1 MNVKRILG
9 NFSVAIIAQG
19 IVLIGSVLTSLL
31 VPKVMGVT
39 QFGYWQLFIFYGNYI
54 GFFHLGLNDGVYLFN
69 GGLSRK
75 KVDKQSLNSQFV
87 VGMLYQLLFSAVIIG
102 AALMADF
109 GQDRMFVL
117 VMTGVYLLV
126 TNGAAYIGYVLQAM
140 DETRRYSAYSAINGT
155 LFLVPL
161 VAMLALRVDSF
172 QYYVIFYT
180 LAHAVAFLV
189 CLWWV
194 RDFIPCG
201 LLPVRQAL
209 ADTGRSI
216 RAGIKLMI
224 ANVASMLILG
234 ISRFFV
240 DSLWS
245 IEVFGMVSFALSM
258 VSFFLLFA
266 SQASMV
272 LFPALRKADEGETV
286 RFFQASRDAL
296 DLFLPVCYLLYF
308 PAVLILGWW
317 LPKYEPSFIY
327 FAYLMP
333 VVVFNGKMN
342 MVGNTYLLVLRRE
355 GLLLGINAIAVAVS
369 VIGALVG
376 AFVLHSIEFMIAA
389 AVLALMW
396 RSAHVERMLAREFGV
411 PNSKLFAGS
420 LAVTLAFLASTM
432 LLSLPAA
439 FAVTAVL
446 YAAFLFLA
454 RKQASAL
461 IASLKAVFS

>member
-369 VIGALVG
+369 GIGALVG

-461 IASLKAVFS
+461 ITSLKAVFS

>member
-355 GLLLGINAIAVAVS
+355 GLLLGINAITVDVS
-369 VIGALVG
+369 GIGALVG

>member
-9 NFSVAIIAQG
+9 NFSVALVAQG

-31 VPKVMGVT
+31 VPKVMGVAE
-39 QFGYWQLFIFYGNYI
+39 FGYWQLFIFYGNYI

-87 VGMLYQLLFSAVIIG
+87 VGMLYQLLFSLLIIA
-102 AALMADF
+102 AALAMDF
-109 GQDRMFVL
+109 GEDRMFVL
-117 VMTGVYLLV
+117 VLTGIYLLV

-161 VAMLALRVDSF
+161 VAMLALQVSEF
-172 QYYVIFYT
+172 QYYVVFYT

-201 LLPVRQAL
+201 LLPLRQAL
-209 ADTGRSI
+209 VDAGRSI

-234 ISRFFV
+234 ISRFFI
-240 DSLWS
+240 DSQWS

-272 LFPALRKADEGETV
+272 LFPALRKADEAETV

-296 DLFLPVCYLLYF
+296 DLVLPVCYLLYF
-308 PAVLILGWW
+308 PAVIVLGWW

-327 FAYLMP
+327 FAYLLP
-333 VVVFNGKMN
+333 VVIFNGKMN

-355 GLLLGINAIAVAVS
+355 GLLLRINAIAVAIS
-369 VIGALVG
+369 AAGAVAG
-376 AFVLHSIEFMIAA
+376 AFAFHSIEVMIAF
-389 AVLALMW
+389 AVVALMW
-396 RSAHVERMLAREFGV
+396 RSVHVERMLAREFKV

-420 LAVTLAFLASTM
+420 LVVTAGFLAAA
-432 LLSLPAA
+432 LLLPFAWA
-439 FAVTAVL
+439 FASTVIL
-446 YAAFLFLA
+446 YAAFLFASRKEA
-454 RKQASAL
+454 RAL
-461 IASLKAVFS
+461 LGQFRGALS

>member
-1 MNVKRILG
+1 M
-9 NFSVAIIAQG
+9 
-19 IVLIGSVLTSLL
+19 
-31 VPKVMGVT
+31 
-39 QFGYWQLFIFYGNYI
+39 
-54 GFFHLGLNDGVYLFN
+54 
-69 GGLSRK
+69 
-75 KVDKQSLNSQFV
+75 
-87 VGMLYQLLFSAVIIG
+87 
-102 AALMADF
+102 
-109 GQDRMFVL
+109 
-117 VMTGVYLLV
+117 
-126 TNGAAYIGYVLQAM
+126 
-140 DETRRYSAYSAINGT
+140 
-155 LFLVPL
+155 
-161 VAMLALRVDSF
+161 
-172 QYYVIFYT
+172 
-180 LAHAVAFLV
+180 
-189 CLWWV
+189 
-194 RDFIPCG
+194 
-201 LLPVRQAL
+201 
-209 ADTGRSI
+209 
-216 RAGIKLMI
+216 
-224 ANVASMLILG
+224 
-234 ISRFFV
+234 
-240 DSLWS
+240 
-245 IEVFGMVSFALSM
+245 
-258 VSFFLLFA
+258 
-266 SQASMV
+266 
-272 LFPALRKADEGETV
+272 
-286 RFFQASRDAL
+286 
-296 DLFLPVCYLLYF
+296 
-308 PAVLILGWW
+308 GWW

-369 VIGALVG
+369 GIGALVG

>member
-126 TNGAAYIGYVLQAM
+126 TNGTAYIGYVLQAM

-172 QYYVIFYT
+172 QCYVIFYT

-369 VIGALVG
+369 GIGALVG

-396 RSAHVERMLAREFGV
+396 RSVHVERMLAREFGI

>member
-39 QFGYWQLFIFYGNYI
+39 QFGYWQLVIFYGNYL
-54 GFFHLGLNDGVYLFN
+54 GFVHLGLNDGVYLFN

-369 VIGALVG
+369 GIGALVG

>member
-369 VIGALVG
+369 GIGALVG

-446 YAAFLFLA
+446 YAAFLVLA

>member
-117 VMTGVYLLV
+117 VMTGIYLLV

-140 DETRRYSAYSAINGT
+140 DETRRYSVYSAINGT

-161 VAMLALRVDSF
+161 IAMLALRVDSF
-172 QYYVIFYT
+172 QYYVVFYT

-201 LLPVRQAL
+201 LLPVKQAL

-369 VIGALVG
+369 GIGALVG

-389 AVLALMW
+389 AVVALMW
-396 RSAHVERMLAREFGV
+396 RSVHVERMLAREFGV

>member
-308 PAVLILGWW
+308 PEVLILGWW

-369 VIGALVG
+369 GIGALVG

>member
-69 GGLSRK
+69 SGLSRK

-286 RFFQASRDAL
+286 RFFQALRDAL

-369 VIGALVG
+369 GIGALVG

>member
-286 RFFQASRDAL
+286 RFFQALRDAL

-317 LPKYEPSFIY
+317 LHKYEPSFIY

-369 VIGALVG
+369 GIGALVG

>member
-201 LLPVRQAL
+201 LLPVRQTL

-369 VIGALVG
+369 GIGALVG

>member
-369 VIGALVG
+369 GIGALVG

-396 RSAHVERMLAREFGV
+396 RSVHVERMLAREFGI

>member
-1 MNVKRILG
+1 LNVKRILG

-369 VIGALVG
+369 GIGALVG

-396 RSAHVERMLAREFGV
+396 RSVHVERMLAREFGI

>member
-369 VIGALVG
+369 GIGALVG

-461 IASLKAVFS
+461 IASPKAVFS